1 MGQLVKQVKNNA
13 DKQLTYRVLLGRYK
27 KALNNGFNF
36 VAMIIVYAMLEDRL
50 RSFLFYSGA
59 FRQRNAKKLNVRKT
73 KKQLRNIYFG
83 SPELASEKKMSIN
96 KISVKIEL
104 IRKIIEWIN
113 IDNETSDDVYL
124 KTLKTVYESC
134 LDLDGILE
142 TLNNID
148 NWRQYRNEII
158 HSVLNRNIDWV
169 NSEIKNQV
177 EEGMLYARF
186 IDSQV
191 KLLKRKNNIRVKM
204 NIKE

>member
-36 VAMIIVYAMLEDRL
+36 EAMIIVYAMLEDRL

-83 SPELASEKKMSIN
+83 SPELASEKKMSIS
-96 KISVKIEL
+96 KLSVKIEL

-124 KTLKTVYESC
+124 KALKTVYESC

>member
-36 VAMIIVYAMLEDRL
+36 EAMIIVYAMLEDRL

-124 KTLKTVYESC
+124 KALKTVYESC

>member
-36 VAMIIVYAMLEDRL
+36 EAMIIVYAMLEDRL

-113 IDNETSDDVYL
+113 IDNETV
-124 KTLKTVYESC
+124 
-134 LDLDGILE
+134 
-142 TLNNID
+142 
-148 NWRQYRNEII
+148 
-158 HSVLNRNIDWV
+158 
-169 NSEIKNQV
+169 
-177 EEGMLYARF
+177 
-186 IDSQV
+186 
-191 KLLKRKNNIRVKM
+191 
-204 NIKE
+204 